1 MNENRAGLLYLLLF
15 FFLIGFNSAEAQQ
28 KKTTR
33 TPAKKS
39 TAKKAPVKSKA
50 QLEREKNA
58 NLKRIQEANRILQQ
72 TAQKKQA
79 SLGQLNVIKEKITV
93 QKGVIKNISSE
104 IVYLNRDLRT
114 TEEKVADAQAD
125 LQRLKKE
132 YSRLIYAASK
142 SANSYNKLMFLFAA
156 DSFNQM
162 MRRMRYLRQYTEA
175 RKNQAAAIEAVQ
187 QNLNSQL
194 NTLTSQKKQKKS
206 LLNVQLNENKNL
218 LSMHDQQDQ
227 VIQQLSLQEQSLKQE
242 LEQRQKAVQQLDRL
256 IANIVREEIAR
267 AARAAEAA
275 ARAKAA
281 REAAAA
287 ARAAAAAGKPA
298 PEPAAT
304 ANAPAKTK
312 ATVSRT
318 DRVTLTPEA
327 AALSSN
333 FAGNKGRFSWPV
345 ERGFISQRFGRQA
358 HPVLKGVVV
367 ENRGIDI
374 QTGANENVRAIFGGK
389 VLAVQTIPGMNNIV
403 MVQHGEYFTVY
414 AKLRTVN
421 VSEGQEISTKQTIGT
436 VYTDAE
442 GTSELQFQ
450 IWKNQTNLNP
460 QGWLMPK

>member
-1 MNENRAGLLYLLLF
+1 M
-15 FFLIGFNSAEAQQ
+15 
-28 KKTTR
+28 
-33 TPAKKS
+33 
-39 TAKKAPVKSKA
+39 
-50 QLEREKNA
+50 EREKNA
-58 NLKRIQEANRILQQ
+58 NLKRIQEANRILAQ

-79 SLGQLNVIKEKITV
+79 SLGQLNVIKEKINV

-114 TEEKVADAQAD
+114 TEEKVAQAQSD
-125 LQRLKKE
+125 LQRLKRE
-132 YSRLIYAASK
+132 YARLIYAASK
-142 SANSYNKLMFLFAA
+142 TANSYNKLMFLFAS

-162 MRRMRYLRQYTEA
+162 MRRMRYLRHYTEA
-175 RKNQAAAIEAVQ
+175 RKQQAAAIESVQ
-187 QNLNSQL
+187 QNLSSQL
-194 NTLTSQKKQKKS
+194 NTLTSQKQQKKS
-206 LLNVQLNENKNL
+206 LLNVQLKENQNL
-218 LSMHDQQDQ
+218 VSMHDQQDQ

-242 LEQRQKAVQQLDRL
+242 VEQRQKAVRQLDKL
-256 IANIVREEIAR
+256 IAAIVREEIAR

-281 REAAAA
+281 REAAA
-287 ARAAAAAGKPA
+287 RAAAAKAGKPA
-298 PEPAAT
+298 PETATGAAES
-304 ANAPAKTK
+304 APARAKT
-312 ATVSRT
+312 TVSRT

-333 FAGNKGRFSWPV
+333 FANNKGRFSWPV

-374 QTGANENVRAIFGGK
+374 QTGANEKVRAIFGGK
-389 VLAVQTIPGMNNIV
+389 VLAVHTIPGMNNIV

-414 AKLRTVN
+414 AKLRS
-421 VSEGQEISTKQTIGT
+421 VSVTEGQEITTKQTIGT

-460 QGWLMPK
+460 QGWLLPK

>member
-15 FFLIGFNSAEAQQ
+15 FFLIGCHSAEAQQ
-28 KKTTR
+28 KRTTR
-33 TPAKKS
+33 TPSKTA
-39 TAKKAPVKSKA
+39 AKKAPVKSKA

-93 QKGVIKNISSE
+93 QKGVITNISSE
-104 IVYLNRDLRT
+104 ISYLNRDLRT
-114 TEEKVADAQAD
+114 TEQKVADAQAD

-142 SANSYNKLMFLFAA
+142 TANSYNKLMFLFAS

-162 MRRMRYLRQYTEA
+162 MRRMSYLRQYTEA
-175 RKNQAAAIEAVQ
+175 RKKQAAAIEEVQ
-187 QNLNSQL
+187 QNLNQQL
-194 NTLTSQKKQKKS
+194 NTLTSQKKQKRS
-206 LLNVQLNENKNL
+206 LLTVQLNENKNL

-227 VIQQLSLQEQSLKQE
+227 VIQQLSKQEQSLKQE

-256 IANIVREEIAR
+256 IAARVREEIAR
-267 AARAAEAA
+267 AAAA
-275 ARAKAA
+275 AKAKAA

-287 ARAAAAAGKPA
+287 AAKAGKPA
-298 PEPAAT
+298 GTGTNPGAAT
-304 ANAPAKTK
+304 NTK

-327 AALSSN
+327 AVLSSN

-374 QTGANENVRAIFGGK
+374 QTGANERVRSIFGGK
-389 VLAVQTIPGMNNIV
+389 VLTVQTIPGMNNIV

-414 AKLRTVN
+414 AKLRTVT
-421 VSEGQEISTKQTIGT
+421 VTEGQEISAKQTIGT

-450 IWKNQTNLNP
+450 IWKNQSNLNP

>member
-1 MNENRAGLLYLLLF
+1 M
-15 FFLIGFNSAEAQQ
+15 IGFNSAEAQQ

>member
-1 MNENRAGLLYLLLF
+1 MNVNRAGLLYLFLF
-15 FFLIGFNSAEAQQ
+15 FFFIGLSTAEAQQ

-33 TPAKKS
+33 TTSKAS
-39 TAKKAPVKSKA
+39 ARKKAPVKSKA

-93 QKGVIKNISSE
+93 QKGVINNISSE
-104 IVYLNRDLRT
+104 IQYLNRDLRT
-114 TEEKVADAQAD
+114 TEEKVADAQTD
-125 LQRLKKE
+125 LQKLKKE

-142 SANSYNKLMFLFAA
+142 TANSYNKLMFLFAS

-175 RKNQAAAIEAVQ
+175 RKQQAAAIEALQ
-187 QNLNSQL
+187 QKLNGQL
-194 NTLTSQKKQKKS
+194 NTLSSQKQQKKS
-206 LLNVQLNENKNL
+206 LLNVQLKENQNL

-242 LEQRQKAVQQLDRL
+242 VEQRQKAVRQLDKL
-256 IANIVREEIAR
+256 IAAIVREEIAR

-287 ARAAAAAGKPA
+287 AAKAGKPA
-298 PEPAAT
+298 PKPAASG
-304 ANAPAKTK
+304 NAGSTAKT
-312 ATVSRT
+312 TVSRT

-327 AALSSN
+327 ALLSSN
-333 FAGNKGRFSWPV
+333 FAGNKGRFAWPV

-374 QTGANENVRAIFGGK
+374 QTGANEQVRAIFGGK
-389 VLAVQTIPGMNNIV
+389 VLAVHTIPGMNNIV

-414 AKLRTVN
+414 AKLRS
-421 VSEGQEISTKQTIGT
+421 VSVTEGQEISTKQTIGT

>member
-1 MNENRAGLLYLLLF
+1 MNVNRAGLLYLFLF
-15 FFLIGFNSAEAQQ
+15 FFLIGLNSAEAQQ

-33 TPAKKS
+33 SSSKTS
-39 TAKKAPVKSKA
+39 SKKAPVKSKA

-58 NLKRIQEANRILQQ
+58 NLKRIQEANRILQE

-93 QKGVIKNISSE
+93 QTGVIKNISSE

-114 TEEKVADAQAD
+114 TEEKVADAQTD
-125 LQRLKKE
+125 LERLKKE
-132 YSRLIYAASK
+132 YARLIYAASK
-142 SANSYNKLMFLFAA
+142 TANSYNKLMFLFAS

-162 MRRMRYLRQYTEA
+162 MRRMSYLRQYTEA
-175 RKNQAAAIEAVQ
+175 RKKQAAAIEEVQ
-187 QNLNSQL
+187 QNLNQQL
-194 NTLTSQKKQKKS
+194 NTLTTQKKQKRS
-206 LLNVQLNENKNL
+206 LLSVQLNENKNL

-242 LEQRQKAVQQLDRL
+242 VEQRQKAVQQLNRL

-298 PEPAAT
+298 PSEPAAT
-304 ANAPAKTK
+304 ASAPAKTR
-312 ATVSRT
+312 ASVSRT

-374 QTGANENVRAIFGGK
+374 QTGANERVRAIFGGK

-414 AKLRTVN
+414 AKLRTVS